1 MRFEKEEEEMLNKI
15 KNKNG
20 LIDYRKLN
28 RLIDARTRD
37 INDELVRKYILVQD
51 LGSLLKKLWM
61 SKNNS
66 ERNKI
71 QVGLIND
78 GLKDLKKKLMI

>member
-1 MRFEKEEEEMLNKI
+1 MQKKFTRGETNLLKGLKTQYFHLIMMNKLDLTSEEKEELNNI

-37 INDELVRKYILVQD
+37 INDELV
-51 LGSLLKKLWM
+51 KK
-61 SKNNS
+61 
-66 ERNKI
+66 
-71 QVGLIND
+71 
-78 GLKDLKKKLMI
+78 

>member
-51 LGSLLKKLWM
+51 LGSLLKKL
-61 SKNNS
+61 
-66 ERNKI
+66 
-71 QVGLIND
+71 
-78 GLKDLKKKLMI
+78 

>member
-28 RLIDARTRD
+28 RLIDARARD
-37 INDELVRKYILVQD
+37 INDELVRKYILV
-51 LGSLLKKLWM
+51 
-61 SKNNS
+61 
-66 ERNKI
+66 
-71 QVGLIND
+71 
-78 GLKDLKKKLMI
+78 